1 MFSDKFSKVTEGIR
15 VNVRSA
21 YLREESLPLQEHYV
35 FAYQVQIINES
46 PYRVQ
51 LLRRKWV
58 ITDGVGMKRVVN
70 GEGVIGQQPVLN
82 PGETHEYI
90 SGCDFH
96 TPAGKMEGYYYFI
109 RSADDSEFRVRIP
122 QFTMFVPYL
131 LN

>member
-1 MFSDKFSKVTEGIR
+1 MFSERSSKITEGIR

-21 YLREESLPLQEHYV
+21 YLREESLPEQEHYV

-51 LLRRKWV
+51 LMRRKWV
-58 ITDGVGMKRVVN
+58 ITDGVGFKRKVD
-70 GEGVIGQQPVLN
+70 GDGVIGQQPVLN
-82 PGETHEYI
+82 PGESHEYI
-90 SGCDFH
+90 SGCNFDI
-96 TPAGKMEGYYYFI
+96 PVGKMEGWYYFV
-109 RSADDSEFRVRIP
+109 RSVDGSEFKVRIP

>member
-1 MFSDKFSKVTEGIR
+1 MFSERFSKVTEGIR

-21 YLREESLPLQEHYV
+21 YLREESLPLHEHYV

-51 LLRRKWV
+51 LMRREWH
-58 ITDGVGMKRVVN
+58 ITDGVGARREIE
-70 GEGVIGQQPVLN
+70 GDGVIGQQPVLN

-90 SGCDFH
+90 SGCDFD
-96 TPAGKMEGYYYFI
+96 TPSGKMEGWYYFV
-109 RSADDSEFRVRIP
+109 RSVDGSEFKVRIP
-122 QFTMFVPYL
+122 AFTMFVPYL